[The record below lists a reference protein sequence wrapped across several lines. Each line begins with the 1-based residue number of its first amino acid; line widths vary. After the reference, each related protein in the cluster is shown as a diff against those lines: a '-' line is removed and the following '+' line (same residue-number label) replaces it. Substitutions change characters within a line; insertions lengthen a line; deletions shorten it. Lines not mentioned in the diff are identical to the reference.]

1 MRPPPD
7 WKGVNAM
14 ADNEEPKPKKPN
26 LWSRIANSKAVAKVG
41 EVVGQ
46 AKFGQ

>member
-14 ADNEEPKPKKPN
+14 AEKTKDPKPSEPKKPGK
-26 LWSRIANSKAVAKVG
+26 LSRFAHALG
-41 EVVGQ
+41 EAIGQ